1 MISIKTKRIL
11 RAGCVLCSAIVL
23 GCTSTLVYAEPSSEE
38 LKETTSALQG
48 ELNNLNAELNTL
60 SSEMDSISEQIA
72 QTQTIMAETQARM
85 DEAQKKGE
93 EQYEAMKL
101 RIRHMYEAGDYNFLE
116 LLCESESMSDF
127 LNKSEYIK
135 TVSEY
140 DRDMLDALRATQEEI
155 RQEGE
160 ALKEEQEKLETLKED
175 LASKC
180 SAIQSKIAS
189 TSADLSQYQDLL
201 AKVQAAEQAALNAAQ
216 NANQNTGTTP
226 DSNNNTT
233 PSTPPATTTPP
244 TQSTEGKQ
252 SLGTFRI
259 THYCSCYYCCGGWG
273 NATASGAY
281 PTVGRTIAVD
291 TSVIPFGTR
300 VIINGNV
307 YVAEDTGGAIKG
319 NKIDIY
325 VSDHAT
331 ALRLGVY
338 YTEVYLAD

>member
-1 MISIKTKRIL
+1 MINIRMKRIL
-11 RAGCVLCSAIVL
+11 RAGCVLSSALIL
-23 GCTSTLVYAEPSSEE
+23 GCTSTLVYAEPSSGE
-38 LKETTSALQG
+38 LKATTSALQG

-72 QTQTIMAETQARM
+72 QTQAIIAETQARM

-101 RIRHMYEAGDYNFLE
+101 RIRHMYESGDYSFLE

-140 DRDMLDALRATQEEI
+140 DRDMLDELRATQEAI
-155 RQEGE
+155 RKEGE
-160 ALKEEQEKLETLKED
+160 ALQEEQTKLETLKED
-175 LASKC
+175 LAAKC
-180 SAIQSKIAS
+180 TDIENKIAS

-216 NANQNTGTTP
+216 NSNQNSGSTSDSTNTNTGT
-226 DSNNNTT
+226 
-233 PSTPPATTTPP
+233 PSTTTPP

-307 YVAEDTGGAIKG
+307 YVAEDTGSAIKG

-325 VSDHAT
+325 VNDHAT

>member
-1 MISIKTKRIL
+1 MISIRTKRIL
-11 RAGCVLCSAIVL
+11 RAGCVLCSALIL
-23 GCTSTLVYAEPSSEE
+23 GCTSTLVYAEPSSED
-38 LKETTSALQG
+38 LKQTTSALQG

-60 SSEMDSISEQIA
+60 SSEMDSISEQIV
-72 QTQTIMAETQARM
+72 QTQTVMTETQARM

-101 RIRHMYEAGDYNFLE
+101 RIRHMYEAGDYDFLE
-116 LLCESESMSDF
+116 LLCESESMADF
-127 LNKSEYIK
+127 LNKSEYIQ
-135 TVSEY
+135 TVSQY
-140 DRDMLDALRATQEEI
+140 DRDMLDELRNTQEEI
-155 RQEGE
+155 RKEGE
-160 ALKEEQEKLETLKED
+160 ALKEEQEKLEVLKED
-175 LASKC
+175 LAGKC
-180 SAIQSKIAS
+180 AAIQNKISS
-189 TSADLSQYQDLL
+189 TAADLSQYQDLL
-201 AKVQAAEQAALNAAQ
+201 ARVQAAEQAAQ
-216 NANQNTGTTP
+216 NTNQNTNQNTGTTP
-226 DSNNNTT
+226 DSGNTN

-291 TSVIPFGTR
+291 TRVIPFGTR

-325 VSDHAT
+325 VSDHST

>member
-1 MISIKTKRIL
+1 MISINAKRIL
-11 RAGCVLCSAIVL
+11 RAGCVFCSAIIL

-38 LKETTSALQG
+38 LKQTTSALQG

-72 QTQTIMAETQARM
+72 QTQAIMTETQARM

-140 DRDMLDALRATQEEI
+140 DRDMLDELRATQEAI
-155 RQEGE
+155 RKEGE
-160 ALKEEQEKLETLKED
+160 ALQEEQTKLEALKAD

-180 SAIQSKIAS
+180 TDIQNKIAS

-216 NANQNTGTTP
+216 NSNQNSGSTSGSTNTSP
-226 DSNNNTT
+226 D
-233 PSTPPATTTPP
+233 TPPAVTTPP
-244 TQSTEGKQ
+244 TQSTEGKK